1 MKILPLACLLA
12 AIAASLPAA
21 AADPSD
27 VERQQLFK
35 IDQDLLA
42 LIDLQQRAADRAAVC
57 VFDGR
62 QYSEG
67 AVLDGRICQSGDGRL
82 AWVPYAPGSK

>member
-1 MKILPLACLLA
+1 MKTLPLACLLA

-21 AADPSD
+21 AADSAD

-35 IDQDLLA
+35 IDQDLLG
-42 LIDLQQRAADRAAVC
+42 LIDLQQHAADRAAVC

-82 AWVPYAPGSK
+82 AWVPYAPGLK